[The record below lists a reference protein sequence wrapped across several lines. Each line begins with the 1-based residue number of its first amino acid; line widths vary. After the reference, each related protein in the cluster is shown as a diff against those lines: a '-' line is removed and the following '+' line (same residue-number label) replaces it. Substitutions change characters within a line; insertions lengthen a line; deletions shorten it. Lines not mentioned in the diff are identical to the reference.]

1 MEKDS
6 TKLWRLTRALNDE
19 GHSDQRITLE
29 QDGKMLTR
37 KLAANAF
44 AEAFAQESNTTI
56 PRQKNKEVRR
66 EKRE

>member
-56 PRQKNKEVRR
+56 SKQKNKEVR
-66 EKRE
+66 